1 MSKNVV
7 ILGTQW
13 GDEGKGKI
21 VDLLTDRASA
31 VVRFQGGHNA
41 GHTLVID
48 GEKTVLHLIP
58 SGILRPSV
66 QCLIGNGVV
75 LCPTALLREI
85 GELEAKGVPVR
96 ERLKLSPACPLILP
110 YHVALDLVRE
120 ARRGSDK
127 IGTTGRGIGPAYED
141 KVARRGLRLGD
152 LQDPQRFAHK
162 LAQVME
168 YHNFALQH
176 YYKTDPVDYDTVLSD
191 ALRMGEELLP
201 MMDDVTAILHQC
213 RQTDA
218 NILFEGAQGSL
229 LDIDHGTYPFVTS
242 SNTTAGGTATG
253 SGFGPL
259 YLDYVLGITKAYT
272 TRVGSGPFPT
282 ELFDDTG
289 AHLASKGR
297 EFGATT
303 GRPRRCG
310 WFDAV
315 ALRTAVNINSVSG
328 ICLTKLDVLDGLET
342 IRICVGYTGRDG
354 KPVPTPV
361 DCDDY
366 AGLVPRYEDV
376 PGWSES
382 TLGARSLQALPRAAR
397 DYIERLQEVV
407 GAPIDIISTGP
418 DREETIVLRHP
429 FEAGG
434 G

>member
-7 ILGTQW
+7 VLGTQW

-21 VDLLTDRASA
+21 VDLLTDQATA

-41 GHTLVID
+41 GHTLVIE

-58 SGILRPSV
+58 SGILRDNV
-66 QCLIGNGVV
+66 KCLIGNGVV
-75 LCPTALLREI
+75 LSPAAALQEI
-85 GELEAKGVPVR
+85 VQLEGRGVPVR
-96 ERLKLSPACPLILP
+96 ERLGISPACPLILP
-110 YHVALDLVRE
+110 YHVALDQARE
-120 ARRGSDK
+120 AKRGNEK

-152 LQDPQRFAHK
+152 LQDQPRFERK
-162 LAQVME
+162 LLEVMD
-168 YHNFALQH
+168 YHNFVLGNYYQKAALDVEQ
-176 YYKTDPVDYDTVLSD
+176 VLEETLTL
-191 ALRMGEELLP
+191 AAELLP
-201 MMDDVTAILHQC
+201 MMVDVTTILHQY
-213 RQTDA
+213 RQEGA
-218 NILFEGAQGSL
+218 NIMFEGAQGSL

-282 ELFDDTG
+282 ELFDATG
-289 AHLASKGR
+289 EHLAKRGH

-315 ALRTAVNINSVSG
+315 ALRTAVRINSVPG
-328 ICLTKLDVLDGLET
+328 LCLTKLDVLDGLES
-342 IRICVGYTGRDG
+342 IQVCVGYTKGGER
-354 KPVPTPV
+354 VLNPV
-361 DCDDY
+361 DSDDY
-366 AGLVPRYEDV
+366 EGLEPLYQEL
-376 PGWSES
+376 PGWTAS
-382 TLGARSLQALPRAAR
+382 TVGARSLDALPHEAR
-397 DYIERLQEVV
+397 QYIHKIEDVV

-418 DREETIVLRHP
+418 DRLETIVLRHP
-429 FEAGG
+429 FES
-434 G
+434 

>member
-7 ILGTQW
+7 VLGTQW

-21 VDLLTDRASA
+21 VDLLTDQASA

-58 SGILRPSV
+58 SGILRENV

-75 LCPTALLREI
+75 LSPEALLKEMA
-85 GELEAKGVPVR
+85 ELEARGVPVR
-96 ERLKLSPACPLILP
+96 ERLKLSPACPLVLP
-110 YHVALDLVRE
+110 YHVALDQARE
-120 ARRGSDK
+120 AKRGNEK

-152 LQDPQRFAHK
+152 LQDVQRLTK
-162 LAQVME
+162 RLREVME

-176 YYKTDPVDYDTVLSD
+176 YYKVAPLDVEEVLAD
-191 ALRMGEELLP
+191 LLKRGQELLP
-201 MMDDVTAILHQC
+201 MMADVTAILHEC
-213 RQTDA
+213 RKTGGS
-218 NILFEGAQGSL
+218 IMFEGAQGSL

-282 ELFDDTG
+282 ELFDATG
-289 AHLASKGR
+289 DHLAEKGH

-315 ALRTAVNINSVSG
+315 ALRNAVNINSVSG

-342 IRICVGYTGRDG
+342 IRICVGYTCKDG
-354 KPVPTPV
+354 KPVPNPV
-361 DCDDY
+361 DSDDY
-366 AGLVPRYEDV
+366 ERLVPQYEEV

-382 TLGARSLQALPRAAR
+382 TLGAKTLEELPQAAR
-397 DYIERLQEVV
+397 DYIQKIEDVV
-407 GAPIDIISTGP
+407 EAPIDIISTGP
-418 DREETIVLRHP
+418 DRVETIVLRHP
-429 FEAGG
+429 FEE
-434 G
+434 